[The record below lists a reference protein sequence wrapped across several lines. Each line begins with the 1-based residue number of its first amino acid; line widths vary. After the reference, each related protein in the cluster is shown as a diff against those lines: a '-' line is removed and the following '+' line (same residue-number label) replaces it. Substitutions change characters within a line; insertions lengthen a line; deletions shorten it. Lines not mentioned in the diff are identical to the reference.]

1 MLQTDL
7 PRPILLKVEL
17 IWGLDR
23 SYQNT
28 THVSRDRFT
37 VGSGNP
43 RAPNL
48 LYKCYGLTEMKY
60 EPQPCGISIEKYI
73 SSGWWRVNMSEFID
87 S

>member
-1 MLQTDL
+1 
-7 PRPILLKVEL
+7 
-17 IWGLDR
+17 
-23 SYQNT
+23 
-28 THVSRDRFT
+28 